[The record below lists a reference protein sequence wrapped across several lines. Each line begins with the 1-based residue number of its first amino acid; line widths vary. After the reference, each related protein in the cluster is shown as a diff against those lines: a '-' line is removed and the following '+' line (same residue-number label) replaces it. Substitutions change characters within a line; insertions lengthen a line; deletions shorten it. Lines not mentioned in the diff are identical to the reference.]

1 MAKQYLVRKGVDL
14 MELQFLGTGAGMPS
28 KLRNTSAVIL
38 NLSAE
43 GEGYW
48 LFDCGEATQ
57 HQILHTSLKPRKIN
71 KIFITHLHGDHIFG
85 LPGLL
90 SSRAF
95 LGGDDPLDIYGPPG
109 LQEWLETT
117 LRITKN
123 HLSYTLRIHEIEE
136 GLIFEDENFRVTMKG
151 LQHVIPCY
159 GFRIEQKPLP
169 GKLLI
174 DKVVE
179 AGVPKGPL
187 LKQLKDGEDV
197 ILEDG
202 RIVYSRDVT
211 GEPQEGFTVAI
222 LGDTSYCEAAI
233 ELAMD
238 SDILVHE
245 ATFDIETGN
254 LAKEYGHS
262 TIGDAARVAN
272 EAGAKTLIANHISA
286 RFMPSDIVKL
296 KEQGK
301 AIFPTLY
308 IAEDFVQYE
317 WKDQQLFESRNH
329 NAVK

>member
-1 MAKQYLVRKGVDL
+1 
-14 MELQFLGTGAGMPS
+14 MELKFLGTGAGMPS

-57 HQILHTSLKPRKIN
+57 HQILHTSLKPRKIS

-95 LGGDDPLDIYGPPG
+95 LGGDDPLEIYGPPG
-109 LQEWLETT
+109 IREWLETT

-123 HLSYTLRIHEIEE
+123 HLSYKLRIHEIEE
-136 GLIFEDENFRVTMKG
+136 GIIFEDENFCVTAKG
-151 LQHVIPCY
+151 LQHVIPCH
-159 GFRIEQKPLP
+159 GFRIEQKPLS

-174 DKVVE
+174 EKAVE

-187 LKQLKDGEDV
+187 LKQLKDGQDV
-197 ILEDG
+197 TLDDG
-202 RIVYSRDVT
+202 RVVCSRDVT
-211 GEPQEGFTVAI
+211 GEPQEGFTIAI

-233 ELAMD
+233 ELAKD
-238 SDILVHE
+238 VDILVHE
-245 ATFDIETGN
+245 ATFDMETGN

-262 TIGDAARVAN
+262 TIGDAARVAH
-272 EAGAKTLIANHISA
+272 EARAKTLIANHISA
-286 RFMPSDIVKL
+286 RFMPSDVAKL
-296 KEQGK
+296 KEQGEV
-301 AIFPTLY
+301 IFPALQ
-308 IAEDFVQYE
+308 IAEDFARFE
-317 WKDQQLFESRNH
+317 WIDKNLIRSEES
-329 NAVK
+329 

>member
-1 MAKQYLVRKGVDL
+1 
-14 MELQFLGTGAGMPS
+14 MELKFLGTGAGMPS

-57 HQILHTSLKPRKIN
+57 HQILHTSLKPRKIS

-109 LQEWLETT
+109 IREWLETT

-123 HLSYTLRIHEIEE
+123 HLSYKLRIHEIEE
-136 GLIFEDENFRVTMKG
+136 GIIFEDENFCVTAKG
-151 LQHVIPCY
+151 LQHVIPCH
-159 GFRIEQKPLP
+159 GFRIEQKPLS

-174 DKVVE
+174 EKAVE

-187 LKQLKDGEDV
+187 LKQLKDGQDV
-197 ILEDG
+197 TLDDG
-202 RIVYSRDVT
+202 RVVCSRDVT
-211 GEPQEGFTVAI
+211 GEPQEGFTIAI

-233 ELAMD
+233 ELAKD
-238 SDILVHE
+238 VDILVHE
-245 ATFDIETGN
+245 ATFDMETGN

-262 TIGDAARVAN
+262 TIGDAARVAH
-272 EAGAKTLIANHISA
+272 EARAKTLIANHISA
-286 RFMPSDIVKL
+286 RFMPSDVAKL
-296 KEQGK
+296 KEQGEV
-301 AIFPTLY
+301 IFPALQ
-308 IAEDFVQYE
+308 IAEDFARFE
-317 WKDQQLFESRNH
+317 WIDKNLIRSEEC
-329 NAVK
+329 

>member
-1 MAKQYLVRKGVDL
+1 
-14 MELQFLGTGAGMPS
+14 MELKFLGTGAGMPS

-57 HQILHTSLKPRKIN
+57 HQILHTSLKPRKIS

-109 LQEWLETT
+109 LDEWLKTT

-123 HLSYTLRIHEIEE
+123 HLSYELRIHEIGE
-136 GLIFEDENFRVTMKG
+136 GVIFEDENFTVTAKG
-151 LQHVIPCY
+151 LQHVIPCQ
-159 GFRIEQKPLP
+159 GFRIEQKPLA

-174 DKVVE
+174 EKAVA

-197 ILEDG
+197 TLSDG
-202 RIVYSRDVT
+202 QVVRSDDVT

-233 ELAMD
+233 ELAKD
-238 SDILVHE
+238 VDILVHE

-262 TIGDAARVAN
+262 TIGDAARVAQ

-286 RFMPSDIVKL
+286 RFMPSDIAKL

-301 AIFPTLY
+301 AIFSALH
-308 IAEDFVQYE
+308 IAEDFARFE
-317 WKDQQLFESRNH
+317 WIDKQLIRS
-329 NAVK
+329 KKS

>member
-1 MAKQYLVRKGVDL
+1 

-28 KLRNTSAVIL
+28 KMRNTSAVIL

-95 LGGDDPLDIYGPPG
+95 LGGDEPLDIYGPPG
-109 LQEWLETT
+109 LREWLETT
-117 LRITKN
+117 LRITKS
-123 HLSYTLRIHEIEE
+123 HLNYVLRIHEIEE
-136 GLIFEDENFRVTMKG
+136 GVIFEDENFRVIMNG
-151 LQHVIPCY
+151 LKHVIPCF
-159 GFRIEQKPLP
+159 GFRIEQKPLA

-174 DKVVE
+174 DKAVE

-197 ILEDG
+197 TLEDG
-202 RIVYSRDVT
+202 RIVLSRDVT
-211 GEPQEGFTVAI
+211 GEPQEGFNIAI

-233 ELAMD
+233 ELAQD
-238 SDILVHE
+238 VDILVHE
-245 ATFDIETGN
+245 ATFDMETGN
-254 LAKEYGHS
+254 LAADYGHS
-262 TIGDAARVAN
+262 TIADAARVASK
-272 EAGAKTLIANHISA
+272 AGAKTLIANHISA
-286 RFMPSDIVKL
+286 RFMPSDIATL

-301 AIFPTLY
+301 TIFPALY
-308 IAEDFVQYE
+308 IAEDFAQYE
-317 WKDQQLFESRNH
+317 WKDQALYRIKN
-329 NAVK
+329 V

>member
-1 MAKQYLVRKGVDL
+1 MSQKRYIVWKGVNH

-28 KLRNTSAVIL
+28 KMRNTSAVIL

-71 KIFITHLHGDHIFG
+71 KIFISHLHGDHIFG

-109 LQEWLETT
+109 LREWLETT

-123 HLSYTLRIHEIEE
+123 HLSYALRIHEIEE
-136 GLIFEDENFRVTMKG
+136 GLIFEDDHFSVTTKG

-159 GFRIEQKPLP
+159 GFRIEQKPLA

-174 DKVVE
+174 DKAVE

-197 ILEDG
+197 TLVDG
-202 RIVYSRDVT
+202 RVVYSRDVT
-211 GEPQEGFTVAI
+211 GQAQEGFTVAI

-233 ELAMD
+233 ELAKEA
-238 SDILVHE
+238 DILVHE
-245 ATFDIETGN
+245 ATFDVETGN

-262 TIGDAARVAN
+262 TIADAARVAS
-272 EAGAKTLIANHISA
+272 EANARTLIANHISA
-286 RFMPSDIVKL
+286 RFMPSDIANL

-301 AIFPTLY
+301 AIFPALY
-308 IAEDFVQYE
+308 IAEDFAQYE
-317 WKDQQLFESRNH
+317 WKEQALFRIKNH
-329 NAVK
+329 